1 MRNIDKL
8 NELLQAVNI
17 PSHRRSV
24 DLNGKNLGWLRK
36 HLRRDEVEQ
45 EVVRLVDMNNSQLAA
60 NYAEQQHEPCT
71 STD

>member
-8 NELLQAVNI
+8 NELLQSVSI

-36 HLRRDEVEQ
+36 HLRRDEVKP
-45 EVVRLVDMNNSQLAA
+45 EVIRLVDMNNSQLAA
-60 NYAEQQHEPCT
+60 LYTEQRNEPCT
-71 STD
+71 CTD

>member
-8 NELLQAVNI
+8 NQLLESVNI

-24 DLNGKNLGWLRK
+24 DLNGRNLGWLRK
-36 HLRRDEVEQ
+36 HLNREEINA
-45 EVVRLVDMNNSQLAA
+45 ELLRLVDMNNSQLAA
-60 NYAEQQHEPCT
+60 PYTEKQNEPCT

>member
-8 NELLQAVNI
+8 NNLLQTVNI

-36 HLRRDEVEQ
+36 HLRRDEVES
-45 EVVRLVDMNNSQLAA
+45 EVIRLVDMNNSQLAA
-60 NYAEQQHEPCT
+60 PYTEQQNEPRTCT
-71 STD
+71 D

>member
-8 NELLQAVNI
+8 NQLLQSVDI

-24 DLNGKNLGWLRK
+24 DLNGRNLGWLRK
-36 HLRRDEVEQ
+36 HLNREEINAEVIQ
-45 EVVRLVDMNNSQLAA
+45 LVDMNNSQLAA
-60 NYAEQQHEPCT
+60 PYTEKQNEPCT

>member
-8 NELLQAVNI
+8 NELLQSVSI

-36 HLRRDEVEQ
+36 HLRRDEVEP
-45 EVVRLVDMNNSQLAA
+45 EVIRLVDMNNSQLAA
-60 NYAEQQHEPCT
+60 LYTEQRNEPCT
-71 STD
+71 CTD